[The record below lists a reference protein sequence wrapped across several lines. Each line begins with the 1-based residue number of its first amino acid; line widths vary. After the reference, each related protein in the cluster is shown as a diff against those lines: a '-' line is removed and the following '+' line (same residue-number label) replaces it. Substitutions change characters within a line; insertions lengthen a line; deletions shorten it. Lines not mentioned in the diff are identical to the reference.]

1 MISIPNNSLLSRIKE
16 QQKSISSMMTTFE
29 SPVLKAM
36 ESISA
41 INSMLDISSF
51 SAFHE
56 EQNRIAKMISMP
68 NSLLSNIQEQQNS
81 MSTMMSLLDSSVLK
95 ATENLPTFRSMF
107 DTSSFNALQ
116 EEQNK
121 ITKMISVPESSL
133 LNRIQEQ
140 QNSISA
146 MMSSLDSSFLKAT
159 ENIPT
164 IGSMLDISSFSA
176 FHEEQER
183 IAKLTSGIFDSSTL
197 KAMESITKVSSMFD
211 ISTFSALQE
220 QHNSIA
226 AMVSGIFDN
235 PVLTALK
242 EQENNFF
249 KRTSLFDTDT
259 IQKILNDIDI
269 SEFDE
274 TIISEEENSLI
285 DETLQAISDI
295 SPEIGTFIKSL
306 ELKKYK
312 KATIFMMIW
321 FIYNILPIYQLY
333 NDVFNSDS
341 HYKINRDNVR
351 VRLSPN
357 KEDNTNIITQ
367 LNKNTYIEKLDSEN
381 GWAKVRFEFDDG
393 IEKEGWIYRTMIT
406 KMD

>member
-1 MISIPNNSLLSRIKE
+1 MNLNN
-16 QQKSISSMMTTFE
+16 
-29 SPVLKAM
+29 PVLKAM
-36 ESISA
+36 ENRRKQQHRIATLTSGIFESPA
-41 INSMLDISSF
+41 IKAMESLTKASLMYESSSF
-51 SAFHE
+51 
-56 EQNRIAKMISMP
+56 
-68 NSLLSNIQEQQNS
+68 
-81 MSTMMSLLDSSVLK
+81 K
-95 ATENLPTFRSMF
+95 AL
-107 DTSSFNALQ
+107 
-116 EEQNK
+116 
-121 ITKMISVPESSL
+121 
-133 LNRIQEQ
+133 QEQ
-140 QNSISA
+140 QNSIAELISMQNSSFLDSIQQQENSISA
-146 MMSSLDSSFLKAT
+146 MMTAFDSPVLKAT
-159 ENIPT
+159 EH
-164 IGSMLDISSFSA
+164 ISAISEMFDNQSFSA
-176 FHEEQER
+176 FQEEQDR

-197 KAMESITKVSSMFD
+197 KAMESLTKASSIFD
-211 ISTFSALQE
+211 TSTFSALQE
-220 QHNSIA
+220 QQNSIA
-226 AMVSGIFDN
+226 TMVSGIFDN

-242 EQENNFF
+242 EQENSFF

-259 IQKILNDIDI
+259 IQKILDDIDI

-285 DETLQAISDI
+285 NETLQVISDI
-295 SPEIGTFIKSL
+295 SPEIATFIKSL

-341 HYKINRDNVR
+341 HYKVNRDNVR

-357 KEDNTNIITQ
+357 KEDNTNIITK